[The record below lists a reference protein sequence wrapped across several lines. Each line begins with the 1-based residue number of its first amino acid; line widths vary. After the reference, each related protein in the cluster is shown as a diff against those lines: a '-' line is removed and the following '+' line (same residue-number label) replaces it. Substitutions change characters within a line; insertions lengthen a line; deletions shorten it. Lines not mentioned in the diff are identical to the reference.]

1 MKHSDLPLRWRI
13 KIEEYLTQ
21 LGKPERKLL
30 SAYEFKSGRS
40 VQMKFPDNSK
50 LFFRYAFAINAPE
63 FEEVGV
69 FTEHC
74 GYHIFPLNED
84 IEVLVIDEP

>member
-1 MKHSDLPLRWRI
+1 MAN
-13 KIEEYLTQ
+13 KIEEYLIQ
-21 LGKPERKLL
+21 LGKPESKLL

-40 VQMKFPDNSK
+40 VQMKFPDNSE

-74 GYHIFPLNED
+74 GYHIFPLIED